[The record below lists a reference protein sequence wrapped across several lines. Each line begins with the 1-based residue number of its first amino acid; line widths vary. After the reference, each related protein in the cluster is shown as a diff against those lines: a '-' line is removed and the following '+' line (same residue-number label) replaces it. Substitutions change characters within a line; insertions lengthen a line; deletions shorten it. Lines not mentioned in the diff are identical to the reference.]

1 MNDRWLWAFPVL
13 GGIFILLALLLQI
26 HRWNAEEQMLRTTG
40 EVVAVMGR
48 GCPVVEFFPHQ
59 GELTRFTGEVC
70 SRPGYAMGEV
80 VDLFYDPLEPE
91 NAHIDSF
98 VQNWFIS
105 LILGAVGL
113 FFCLVGSFLLM
124 PDSFSNR
131 RVKRLESRA
140 QAVQAKFVDVRR
152 NPFSTLNDVPAWQLV
167 CQWHNPESGAMH
179 VFYSEDLWFDPRPF
193 IKDECLQ
200 VMIDPED
207 PRHYSVDTSF
217 LPRLAV

>member
-1 MNDRWLWAFPVL
+1 MNDRWLWTFPVL

-48 GCPVVEFFPHQ
+48 GCPVVEFSPRQ
-59 GELTRFTGEVC
+59 SELTRFTGEVC

-131 RVKRLESRA
+131 RLNRLKGKA

-152 NPFSTLNDVPAWQLV
+152 NPFPHSTMYQPGNLSV
-167 CQWHNPESGAMH
+167 SGTTRRAGPCTC
-179 VFYSEDLWFDPRPF
+179 SIAKISGSTPDRSS
-193 IKDECLQ
+193 
-200 VMIDPED
+200 
-207 PRHYSVDTSF
+207 RTSAC
-217 LPRLAV
+217 RS